1 MTIAYISGNINKGDY
16 VKMTTEIDK
25 LKEQIKQ
32 LIYSNQCKDIDI
44 EEAYEKGV
52 AEGRIQI
59 LKENL
64 IRENATVIDRQLETA
79 VALLT
84 LGTSSNSH
92 IKDMNNA

>member
-1 MTIAYISGNINKGDY
+1 MK
-16 VKMTTEIDK
+16 TEIDK

-52 AEGRIQI
+52 AEGRMQI

-64 IRENATVIDRQLETA
+64 IRENAAVIDRQLETT
-79 VALLT
+79 VVLLALDNDN
-84 LGTSSNSH
+84 TSNSNSH